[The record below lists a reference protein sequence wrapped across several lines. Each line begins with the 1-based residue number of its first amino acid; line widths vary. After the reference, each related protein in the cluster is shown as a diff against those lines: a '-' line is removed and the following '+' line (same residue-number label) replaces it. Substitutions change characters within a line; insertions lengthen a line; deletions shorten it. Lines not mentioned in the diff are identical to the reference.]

1 MKVLLINKYHYLRG
15 GAERYYFNVSKLL
28 KLHGHKVAY
37 FEKDIKQTLDSFG
50 PDIVH
55 IHNIY
60 YHLPASIIGVVKRR
74 GIPIVYTV
82 HDYHLISSDMNMYY
96 KNRNPLFLLGF
107 YLFMFIN
114 KLLWIN
120 SRNIDYFLAPS
131 KFMRRKLIGHG
142 YGSKKVAYIPNFTF
156 TKDKTVSKTGK
167 YVLFFGQLL
176 EHKGVQILIKA
187 AAKAPT
193 IKYKIAGDGK
203 YKKSLLELV
212 NKLKIKNVEFLG
224 KVNEK
229 KLENLILNA
238 RVCMVPSLWPEN
250 CPMTILEAFALKKT
264 VIASDIGGIPEIVED
279 GKNGLLFDPGDSDDL
294 AEKIRLLWNNPKL
307 AEKLGSEGLKTV
319 KEKFSPEVHYKKLM
333 IVYNK
338 TLNN

>member
-1 MKVLLINKYHYLRG
+1 MKVLLVNKYHYLRG
-15 GAERYYFNVSKLL
+15 GAEKYYFNLSRLL
-28 KLHGHKVAY
+28 RLHGHKVA
-37 FEKDIKQTLDSFG
+37 FLKKNIKLTLDNFR

-60 YHLPASIIGVVKRR
+60 YHLPASIIGTIKSR

-131 KFMRRKLIGHG
+131 KFMRRKLISHG
-142 YGSKKVAYIPNFTF
+142 YSSRKVVYVPNFTF
-156 TKDKTVSKTGK
+156 IKDKKYKPIIGT
-167 YVLFFGQLL
+167 YVLFFGRLL
-176 EHKGVQILIKA
+176 EHKGVQILIKSA
-187 AAKAPT
+187 METPD
-193 IKYKIAGDGK
+193 IKYRIAGDGK
-203 YKKSLLELV
+203 YKRPLLELV
-212 NKLKIKNVEFLG
+212 DKLKVKNVEFVG
-224 KVNEK
+224 KLNGK
-229 KLENLILNA
+229 KLEDSILNA
-238 RVCMVPSLWPEN
+238 RFCVVPSLWPEN

-279 GKNGLLFDPGDSDDL
+279 AKNGLLFKPGDSNDL

-307 AEKLGSEGLKTV
+307 AEKSGSEGLKTI

-333 IVYNK
+333 AVYHK
-338 TLNN
+338 VL